1 MSKKCKC
8 PPEGAPDWVMTYGD
22 MMSLLLCFFII
33 LVALSEIK
41 KEDEYRA
48 IVAEVKKAFGMKG
61 GGGKVASPDDPKLS
75 LMKRLEEL
83 QLRMTPKK
91 QPSNTD
97 DPGIEGKDPQVTR
110 VREGMLFTQGG
121 RVTFEP
127 GSADLSDRAKR
138 NIKVVSDLIRGYNN
152 KIEVRGHAATMEL
165 NVRSAFPDLWTL
177 SYARAK
183 AVMDFLT
190 SSHVG
195 IRSDRIR
202 LVANADAEPLIKR
215 IYTASGQQPNRR
227 AEIVVMEAL
236 VKDFTQPETGTAN

>member
-1 MSKKCKC
+1 MGKKCKC
-8 PPEGAPDWVMTYGD
+8 PPEGAPEWVMTYGD

-48 IVAEVKKAFGMKG
+48 IVEEVKKAFGMKG

-83 QLRMTPKK
+83 QLRMTPKPK
-91 QPSNTD
+91 PSNTD
-97 DPGIEGKDPQVTR
+97 DPGMEGKEAQVTK

-127 GSADLSDRAKR
+127 GSADLSEQSKRSIRA
-138 NIKVVSDLIRGYNN
+138 VSDLIRGYNN
-152 KIEVRGHAATMEL
+152 KIEVRGHASSME
-165 NVRSAFPDLWTL
+165 VGVQSEYGDLWTL

-190 SSHVG
+190 SKEVG
-195 IRSDRIR
+195 IRADRIR
-202 LVANADAEPLIKR
+202 VIANAEHEPLVKR
-215 IYTASGQQPNRR
+215 LYTPTGQQPNRR
-227 AEIVVMEAL
+227 AEILVMEAL
-236 VKDFTQPETGTAN
+236 VEDFAKPETE

>member
-1 MSKKCKC
+1 MGKKCKC
-8 PPEGAPDWVMTYGD
+8 PPVGAPEWVLTYGD

-61 GGGKVASPDDPKLS
+61 GGGKIPSTDDPKLS

-83 QLRMTPKK
+83 QLRQSPHK

-97 DPGIEGKDPQVTR
+97 DPGMDGKNPQVTR

-127 GSADLSDRAKR
+127 GSADLTNKAIR
-138 NIKVVSDLIRGYNN
+138 DLQSVAGLVRGYNN

-165 NVRSAFPDLWTL
+165 GVQSAYPDLWTL

-183 AVMDFLT
+183 AVMDYLA
-190 SSHVG
+190 SSEIG

-202 LVANADAEPLIKR
+202 LVANADSEPLVQR
-215 IYTASGQQPNRR
+215 VYTPAGQEPNRR
-227 AEIVVMEAL
+227 AEILVMEAL
-236 VKDFTQPETGTAN
+236 TRDFQQPESSN

>member
-1 MSKKCKC
+1 MSKKCNC
-8 PPEGAPDWVMTYGD
+8 PPEGAPQWVMTYGD

-48 IVAEVKKAFGMKG
+48 IVEEVKKAFGMKG

-97 DPGIEGKDPQVTR
+97 DPGMEGKEPQVTR

-138 NIKVVSDLIRGYNN
+138 NIKTVADLVRGYNN
-152 KIEVRGHAATMEL
+152 KIEIRGHAAAMEL
-165 NVRSAFPDLWTL
+165 HAVSDFPDLWTL

-190 SSHVG
+190 TAEVG
-195 IRSDRIR
+195 IRADRIR
-202 LVANADAEPLIKR
+202 LIANADAEPMVQR
-215 IYTASGQQPNRR
+215 VYTSAQQQPNRR
-227 AEIVVMEAL
+227 AEILVMEAL
-236 VKDFTQPETGTAN
+236 IKDFTQPQSSVSN